1 MGIHPCSSAIQE
13 MTALEF
19 DAVFD
24 RAARKL
30 LGISGK
36 EFISRWNSGDFGSD
50 PDNTPGVMEVAALM
64 PLG

>member
-1 MGIHPCSSAIQE
+1 

-19 DAVFD
+19 DAVFH
-24 RAARKL
+24 RAATKL
-30 LGISGK
+30 LGISGE

-50 PDNTPGVMEVAALM
+50 LDNTPGVMEVAALM

>member
-1 MGIHPCSSAIQE
+1 MGIHPCSSGIRE
-13 MTALEF
+13 MNALEF
-19 DAVFD
+19 NAVFD
-24 RAARKL
+24 RAARTL
-30 LGISGK
+30 SGISGE